1 MTTISHGETNTTQ
14 TRKNNTINI
23 SVGDKHTSETIAKL
37 TETRLEYVSKATE
50 TITKS
55 GVKTIVE
62 VTITTG
68 FYKTIINIFKC
79 FVKQTCFAQV
89 YFSLIKLPLEDSKI

>member
-1 MTTISHGETNTTQ
+1 MTTISHGETNTIEQPIINSYTGTW
-14 TRKNNTINI
+14 TRENNTINI

-55 GVKTIVE
+55 GIKTIVE
-62 VTITTG
+62 VTITTV
-68 FYKTIINIFKC
+68 FT
-79 FVKQTCFAQV
+79 KQ
-89 YFSLIKLPLEDSKI
+89 